1 MLSLEK
7 WGLITN
13 FNMNENKNKKLYM
26 VSLGCSKNLVDSE
39 VMLGLLEKDG
49 YRVTEKPEDA
59 DLLLVNTCGFIGSAV
74 KEAIDEILALAPY
87 KRKNPLKKLVVT
99 GCLVQRYSTEL
110 EKELPEVDLFI
121 GTNGFHTIVDQLHGK
136 NPPIPLGHSLEQS
149 PFLMDSSMPRKVS
162 TPAHRAYMK
171 ITEGCINRCSYCLI
185 PSIRGKLRSRSIPD
199 LMAEA
204 RRLNAEGVKEL
215 TLVAQ
220 DLLAY
225 GLDLDKQT
233 SLTSLLQQIL
243 AETAIPWIRLLYLHP
258 ARVEKELL
266 LLMVQN
272 PRVVPYLDI
281 PFQHVSDHILQLM
294 NRPYT
299 NNHIRELMDSIRST
313 LPDAALRTTM
323 MVGFPGETEED
334 IVELS
339 DFLQE
344 HHFEHL
350 GVFAYANEEGCK
362 AASFPDQISE
372 EAKEKRLRKIMEKQA
387 GVSFAA
393 LQKYVGRVEQVLV
406 EGLSKESDL
415 LLEGRTMY
423 QAPEIDGCVYIT
435 KGTAEPGALVDVTI
449 TEAHTYDLVGE
460 VKE

>member
-1 MLSLEK
+1 M
-7 WGLITN
+7 
-13 FNMNENKNKKLYM
+13 NKKLYM

-49 YRVTEKPEDA
+49 YSVTDGPEDA

-74 KEAIDEILALAPY
+74 KEAIDEILELARY
-87 KRKNPLKKLVVT
+87 KEKDPHKKLIVT
-99 GCLVQRYSTEL
+99 GCLVQRYGSEL

-121 GTNGFHTIVDQLHGK
+121 GTNGFHDIVGRIHGES
-136 NPPIPLGHSLEQS
+136 PPLPSAHSLEQS
-149 PFLMDSSMPRKVS
+149 PFLMDSSLPRKVS
-162 TPAHRAYMK
+162 TPSHRAYMK

-199 LMAEA
+199 LMTEA
-204 RRLNAEGVKEL
+204 RRLEADGVKEL

-225 GLDLDKQT
+225 GLDLGKQT
-233 SLTSLLQQIL
+233 NLIGLLQQLL
-243 AETAIPWIRLLYLHP
+243 AETAIPWVRLLYLHP
-258 ARVEKELL
+258 ARVHKELL
-266 LLMVQN
+266 LLMAEN
-272 PRVVPYLDI
+272 PRLVPYLDI

-299 NNHIRELMDSIRST
+299 KKQIIQLMNTVRST
-313 LPDAALRTTM
+313 MPDAALRTTM
-323 MVGFPGETEED
+323 MVGFPGETED
-334 IVELS
+334 DVAELA
-339 DFLQE
+339 DFLQK

-350 GVFAYANEEGCK
+350 GVFAYANEEECA
-362 AASFPDQISE
+362 AASFPGQISE
-372 EAKEKRLRKIMEKQA
+372 AVKEERLRMIMELQA
-387 GVSFAA
+387 EISFAG
-393 LQKYVGRVEQVLV
+393 LQKHVGKVEQVLV
-406 EGLSKESDL
+406 EGLSRESDL
-415 LLEGRTMY
+415 LLEGRTRY

-435 KGTAEPGALVDVTI
+435 GGTAEPGALVNVTI

>member
-1 MLSLEK
+1 M
-7 WGLITN
+7 
-13 FNMNENKNKKLYM
+13 NKKLYM

-49 YRVTEKPEDA
+49 YSVIEGPEDA

-74 KEAIDEILALAPY
+74 KEAIDEILALARY
-87 KRKNPLKKLVVT
+87 KVKDPSKKLVVT
-99 GCLVQRYSTEL
+99 GCLVQRYGIEL

-121 GTNGFHTIVDQLHGK
+121 GTNGFHNIVDQLHGQK
-136 NPPIPLGHSLEQS
+136 PPIPLAHSLEQS
-149 PFLMDSSMPRKVS
+149 PFLMDSSLPRKIS
-162 TPAHRAYMK
+162 TPSHRAYMK

-185 PSIRGKLRSRSIPD
+185 PSIRGKLRSRPLPD
-199 LMAEA
+199 LLAEA
-204 RRLNAEGVKEL
+204 HRLDAGGVKEL

-225 GLDLDKQT
+225 GLDRGKQT
-233 SLTSLLQQIL
+233 NPISLLRLLI

-258 ARVEKELL
+258 ARVDDELL
-266 LLMVQN
+266 HLMAEN
-272 PRVVPYLDI
+272 PRIVPYLDI

-299 NNHIRELMDSIRST
+299 RNHIIHLMDTIRCT
-313 LPDAALRTTM
+313 IPDAALRTTM
-323 MVGFPGETEED
+323 MVGFPGETEGD
-334 IVELS
+334 IKELS
-339 DFLQE
+339 GFLRE

-362 AASFPDQISE
+362 ASSFPNQVPE
-372 EAKEKRLRKIMEKQA
+372 EVKEERLREIMELQA
-387 GVSFAA
+387 EISFAA
-393 LQKYVGRVEQVLV
+393 LQKHVGRVEQVLV

-415 LLEGRTMY
+415 LLEGRTRH

-435 KGTAEPGALVDVTI
+435 RGTAEPGALVDVTI

>member
-1 MLSLEK
+1 MANTES
-7 WGLITN
+7 
-13 FNMNENKNKKLYM
+13 KKLYL

-49 YRVTEKPEDA
+49 YRVTEEPEDA

-74 KEAIDEILALAPY
+74 KEAIDEILELARY
-87 KRKNPLKKLVVT
+87 KEVDPAKKLVVT
-99 GCLVQRYSTEL
+99 GCLVQRYGIEL

-121 GTNGFHTIVDQLHGK
+121 GTNGFHNIVAHLHGEK
-136 NPPIPLGHSLEQS
+136 SPIPLAHSLEQS

-162 TPAHRAYMK
+162 TPSHRAYMK

-185 PSIRGKLRSRSIPD
+185 PAIRGKLRSRPVPD

-204 RRLNAEGVKEL
+204 RRLDAEGVKEL

-225 GLDLDKQT
+225 GLDLGKQADIM
-233 SLTSLLQQIL
+233 SLLQQLL
-243 AETAIPWIRLLYLHP
+243 AGTAIPWIRLLYLHP
-258 ARVEKELL
+258 ARVQKDLL
-266 LLMVQN
+266 LLMAEN
-272 PRVVPYLDI
+272 PRIVPYLDI
-281 PFQHVSDHILQLM
+281 PFQHVSDRILQLM

-299 NNHIRELMDSIRST
+299 KSQLVHLMKNIRAEL
-313 LPDAALRTTM
+313 PGAALRTTM
-323 MVGFPGETEED
+323 MVGFPGETGSD
-334 IVELS
+334 IAEMA

-344 HHFEHL
+344 HHFDHL
-350 GVFAYANEEGCK
+350 GVFAYANEEGCR
-362 AASFPDQISE
+362 AASFPGQVAE
-372 EAKEKRLRKIMEKQA
+372 EVKEERLRKIMELQA
-387 GVSFAA
+387 EISFAA

-415 LLEGRTMY
+415 LLEGRTRF

-435 KGTAEPGALVDVTI
+435 RGSAEPGALVDATI

-460 VKE
+460 LKE